1 MRTSPDD
8 CRREGSRPRA
18 SKIFLFASIAT
29 IICSWQAI
37 PIRAA
42 SKAVWITP
50 EEAQL
55 PAYQGIPHFK
65 TRGIPLGPRIVVLS
79 PPSSG
84 DAFVSNRP
92 VKLRVRFETTAD
104 APVDIRTLKVTYLRL
119 LGIDITDRVRP
130 YVNENGIEVDN
141 VEIPPGEHRIELEIK
156 DRQGHDTDEIL
167 KLIVK

>member
-1 MRTSPDD
+1 MSRSPDD
-8 CRREGSRPRA
+8 DRREGSRSSA
-18 SKIFLFASIAT
+18 WKILLLAPIAA
-29 IICSWQAI
+29 IMCSSQAI

-42 SKAVWITP
+42 GKAVWITP

-79 PPSSG
+79 PPASG

-92 VKLRVRFETTAD
+92 VKLKVRFETTPD
-104 APVDIRTLKVTYLRL
+104 APVDIRSLKVTYLRL

-167 KLIVK
+167 KLVVK

>member
-1 MRTSPDD
+1 MRRNPDD
-8 CRREGSRPRA
+8 DRRESSQPRA
-18 SKIFLFASIAT
+18 WQIVLLASIAT

-42 SKAVWITP
+42 GKAVWITP

-65 TRGIPLGPRIVVLS
+65 TRGISLGPRIIVLS
-79 PPSSG
+79 PPSNG

-92 VKLRVRFETTAD
+92 VKLQVRFETTAD
-104 APVDIRTLKVTYLRL
+104 APVDIRSLKVTYLRL
-119 LGIDITDRVRP
+119 FGIDITDRVRP
-130 YVNENGIEVDN
+130 YASEKGIEVDN

-167 KLIVK
+167 KLVVK